1 MFKTISLRIIILTL
15 IKTLGLPL
23 KKIMWWPCGKISRSN
38 ILQHFAADL
47 ELLVYATVLHKRTMS
62 VRIPPVN
69 SPCSRTLRLCTFAR
83 HNESCESLGEKLG
96 WDSNLI
102 KSFKREHNVS
112 FQPHYCGQRGGG
124 RSWVESTRLF
134 MQEGHGEAASPLSS
148 ASLCGVYWE
157 WANKCDDVTQIL
169 IISAAGKKYINI

>member
-1 MFKTISLRIIILTL
+1 MS
-15 IKTLGLPL
+15 
-23 KKIMWWPCGKISRSN
+23 
-38 ILQHFAADL
+38 
-47 ELLVYATVLHKRTMS
+47 ATVLHKRTMS

-69 SPCSRTLRLCTFAR
+69 SPCSRTLRLCTYAQ

-112 FQPHYCGQRGGG
+112 FQPHYCGQRGDGGGG
-124 RSWVESTRLF
+124 RSWAESTRLF

-169 IISAAGKKYINI
+169 IISAAGKKIHKYINKWNVQADNQAARRRDVEQQRKWNRGERLSPQT